1 MKRLGIFITALL
13 VSAGLLAG
21 CAPAGRVR
29 QASSLP
35 PTPSV
40 RFIRFTAAD
49 GIELRGRLFGAGRT
63 GVVLAHMYP
72 SNQNSWSQTAKTL
85 SARGYAVLTFDFR
98 GYGLSGGT
106 RKIAKIDKDMLAAYD
121 WLRQRTGKV
130 FLVGA
135 SMGGTASLKV
145 ASLKPVAGVATLSA
159 PPEFMGLTAGEVRAI
174 KGPKLFMAAAEDGP
188 APGFARQFYG
198 QAGEPREIQIVPGG
212 EHGTDLLRGDNSE
225 TLRLLLDWLK
235 RND

>member
-1 MKRLGIFITALL
+1 MKFFSLFIAALL
-13 VSAGLLAG
+13 LVG
-21 CAPAGRVR
+21 CAPAGQVK

-35 PTPSV
+35 PSPSI

-63 GVVLAHMYP
+63 GIVLAHMYP
-72 SNQNSWSQTAKTL
+72 RNQNSWSQTAKTL
-85 SARGYAVLTFDFR
+85 SDRGYTVLTFDFR

-106 RKIAKIDKDMLAAYD
+106 KEIAKIDKDMLAAYD

-159 PPEFMGLTAGEVRAI
+159 PPEFLGLTAGDLRAV
-174 KGPKLFMAAAEDGP
+174 KGPKLFMAAAGDGP
-188 APGFARQFYG
+188 APGYARQFYG
-198 QAGEPREIQIVPGG
+198 RVSEPREIQIVPGS
-212 EHGTDLLRGDNSE
+212 EHGTDLLRDNNTE
-225 TLRLLLDWLK
+225 TLRLLIDWLR
-235 RND
+235 RNE